1 MSAKPTSQAKT
12 TSVLHCTVDFDR
24 NGKQIGFFHLPLSSD
39 DDAWGVIRIPLA
51 VIKNGEGPTVI
62 LEGGNHGDEYE
73 GPIALGELIRDL
85 DPALV
90 SGRLIFAPAI
100 NLPAVN
106 AAHRVSP
113 IDNLNM
119 NRTFPG
125 NPNGAPTQQI
135 SAFMN
140 DVLFPLGD
148 AFLDLHSGG
157 SSLDLIPSAI
167 VEPVDDPVQQE
178 KNIAAAVAFDAP
190 IIVLIDNR
198 GDSRTATAAAARAG
212 LTVVGT
218 EMAGGGA
225 VAIDALALCRRGV
238 RNVLGHLG
246 VLPAPAARPSGND
259 AKIFKIPPN
268 GFVLA
273 TDDGVFEPLHRN
285 GAEVRAGEPAGR
297 IHFLADP
304 GREPVLLRYDADG
317 ILYGRRQ
324 PGKVRPGNCC
334 LVVATPFQSHRTA
347 D

>member
-12 TSVLHCTVDFDR
+12 TSALHCTVDFDR
-24 NGKQIGFFHLPLSSD
+24 NGKQIGFFHLPLSSH

-51 VIKNGEGPTVI
+51 IIKNGEGPTVI

-140 DVLFPLGD
+140 DVLFPIGD

-157 SSLDLIPSAI
+157 SSLDLIP
-167 VEPVDDPVQQE
+167 
-178 KNIAAAVAFDAP
+178 AP
-190 IIVLIDNR
+190 SSSRSTTRSNR
-198 GDSRTATAAAARAG
+198 KRTSPPPSP
-212 LTVVGT
+212 LT
-218 EMAGGGA
+218 
-225 VAIDALALCRRGV
+225 
-238 RNVLGHLG
+238 H
-246 VLPAPAARPSGND
+246 PSS
-259 AKIFKIPPN
+259 
-268 GFVLA
+268 
-273 TDDGVFEPLHRN
+273 
-285 GAEVRAGEPAGR
+285 
-297 IHFLADP
+297 
-304 GREPVLLRYDADG
+304 
-317 ILYGRRQ
+317 
-324 PGKVRPGNCC
+324 C
-334 LVVATPFQSHRTA
+334 S
-347 D
+347 